1 MHPGSGTDPVDER
14 PPETAVFSGTAPR
27 AGRRGP
33 VAAIV
38 AGVALVAVAIVTGQ
52 AAPTPGPTPRPAA
65 SPTAAAATTSPAVT
79 LAPDVGTALLVPA
92 RDPAA
97 TAVPPPALTPADA
110 GPVDLVAT
118 GAPGIRVTVTVP
130 EGWSRAGDAAVVLPD
145 AAGGASVSLSAWVI
159 EDVFAFPCR
168 WASGEVVDPEL
179 LATAAGQA
187 EALSAW
193 WGQVPGSP
201 PNTNAAIAPI
211 AIRPTPGSIAGRS
224 AWSVEVLIRR
234 QFEFEVC
241 DGDQLQLWRAV
252 DGTVRATTERGQLH
266 RLWALDLDGRVLVI
280 DATSSTSAAI
290 DDQTAL
296 LRVISS
302 MSIEP

>member
-14 PPETAVFSGTAPR
+14 PPETAAFSGTAR

-33 VAAIV
+33 LAAIV
-38 AGVALVAVAIVTGQ
+38 GGVALVAIAIVTGQ
-52 AAPTPGPTPRPAA
+52 AAPTPGPTPPPAA
-65 SPTAAAATTSPAVT
+65 SPTAAPATAPPTRT
-79 LAPDVGTALLVPA
+79 LAPDVGTVLIVPA

-97 TAVPPPALTPADA
+97 SAVPPPDLTPADA
-110 GPVDLVAT
+110 GPVELVAA
-118 GAPGIRVTVTVP
+118 GAPGIRVTLTVP

-145 AAGGASVSLSAWVI
+145 AAGVARIGLSAWVI

-201 PNTNAAIAPI
+201 PNTNAPIAPI
-211 AIRPTPGSIAGRS
+211 ATRPALGSIADRS

-234 QFEFEVC
+234 EFEFEVC
-241 DGDQLQLWRAV
+241 DGDQIQLWRAA

-266 RLWALDLDGRVLVI
+266 RLWALELDGRVLVI
-280 DATSSTSAAI
+280 DATSSTSAPT
-290 DDQTAL
+290 DDLAAL
-296 LRVISS
+296 RRVISS
-302 MSIEP
+302 MSIVP